1 MISFQCTGG
10 QFGVSIVIV
19 ISQDGP
25 NAFRRLQLRQ
35 FFRARFNITT
45 IRSCVVA
52 CEDEKVWGRLLRQ
65 IDYPPNFADSK
76 DLAVMNVCELGN
88 PKALEPSRQIAYE
101 DIRL

>member
-10 QFGVSIVIV
+10 QFGVSIVVV

-35 FFRARFNITT
+35 CFRTRFNITT

-52 CEDEKVWGRLLRQ
+52 SEDEKVWGRLLRQ
-65 IDYPPNFADSK
+65 TDNPPNFTESK
-76 DLAVMNVCELGN
+76 DLAVMNVCKLSN
-88 PKALEPSRQIAYE
+88 PKALEPSRQIA
-101 DIRL
+101 